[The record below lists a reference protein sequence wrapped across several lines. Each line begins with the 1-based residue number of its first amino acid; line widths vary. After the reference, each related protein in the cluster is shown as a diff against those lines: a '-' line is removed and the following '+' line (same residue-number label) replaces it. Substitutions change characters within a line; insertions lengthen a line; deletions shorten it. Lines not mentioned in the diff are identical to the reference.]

1 MSKMGRK
8 FDFNNHTP
16 EENRRMKRTIAAII
30 VFAVFLVAACFLVG
44 RPLLKFIDDPQ
55 KFRDWVDTH
64 GIWGRIAFV
73 GMMALQVIIAFI
85 PGEPLEI
92 AAGYAFGVWEGT
104 GLCILGTLAGG
115 LLVFLFVR
123 TYGRRAAEVFF
134 TPEQIDSVRFLRAG
148 RELNFLVFLLFFIPG
163 TPKDVMTYCVGLT
176 KMPLGTWLLISSTA
190 RIPSIITSTIGGDA
204 LGLQNYQFALIA
216 FGVAAVLALVGVLI
230 YRKMNKKGG
239 AG

>member
-1 MSKMGRK
+1 MLRK
-8 FDFNNHTP
+8 PELKNRTP
-16 EENRRMKRTIAAII
+16 EERKRMHRTVAAI
-30 VFAVFLVAACFLVG
+30 VAFVAFLAVACFLVG
-44 RPLLKFIDDPQ
+44 GPLLRFIDDPE
-55 KFRDWVDTH
+55 KFRAWVNTH
-64 GIWGRIAFV
+64 GIWGRLAFI
-73 GMMALQVIIAFI
+73 GMMVLQIVIAFI

-104 GLCILGTLAGG
+104 GLCMLGALIGG

-123 TYGRRAAEVFF
+123 AFGRRAAEAFF
-134 TPEQIDSVRFLRAG
+134 SPEEIDSVQFLKAG
-148 RELNFLVFLLFFIPG
+148 RKLNFLVFLLFLIPG

-216 FGVAAVLALVGVLI
+216 FGGAAALAGAGMLI
-230 YRKMNKKGG
+230 YGHMNKKGR

>member
-1 MSKMGRK
+1 MPCKP
-8 FDFNNHTP
+8 DFKNRTP
-16 EENRRMKRTIAAII
+16 EEKRRMKRTIAAII
-30 VFAVFLVAACFLVG
+30 AFVAFLAITCVLVG

-64 GIWGRIAFV
+64 GIWGRLSFV
-73 GMMALQVIIAFI
+73 GMMALQVIVAFI

-104 GLCILGTLAGG
+104 GLCMLGALIGG
-115 LLVFLFVR
+115 LVVFLFVR
-123 TYGRRAAEVFF
+123 SFGRRAAEVFF
-134 TPEQIDSVRFLRAG
+134 
-148 RELNFLVFLLFFIPG
+148 LFFIPG
-163 TPKDVMTYCVGLT
+163 TPKDVMTYCIGLT

-190 RIPSIITSTIGGDA
+190 RIPSVVTSTIGGDA

-216 FGVAAVLALVGVLI
+216 FGVAAALAAAGVLI
-230 YRKMNKKGG
+230 YRHLNKKGG

>member
-1 MSKMGRK
+1 MSKMARK
-8 FDFNNHTP
+8 FDFKNHTP
-16 EENRRMKRTIAAII
+16 EEKRRMKRTIAAII

-92 AAGYAFGVWEGT
+92 AAGYAFGDWEGT
-104 GLCILGTLAGG
+104 FLCLLGTLVGG

-123 TYGRRAAEVFF
+123 TYGRRAVEVFF
-134 TPEQIDSVRFLRAG
+134 TPKQIDSVRFMHAG